1 MPLKRLK
8 TLLQQNSFYFIL
20 LILTALY
27 VCINLFLVPNESKY
41 QKDENEFILTI
52 TNIRYKEDK
61 VTIEFS
67 GKENLI
73 AYYKDDFP
81 YSLGDKVKVIG
92 TLKEANNNT
101 IPNLFNYKKY
111 LYNNDIHYILDINEI
126 IPLQKNN
133 NLIFKIKNFL
143 INRIENINLNKEYLY
158 AFILGETYHIDSD
171 IKDDYQFNGVS
182 HLLAIGSS
190 SITIITCLVTYLF
203 HKFKINDYI
212 YLLFM
217 IVLVFIY
224 IVLTNYSVSIIRCGL
239 AFILTYINK
248 KFKLNIKYQHLLILI
263 TSISLFYNPY
273 YVYNL
278 GFQYSYLISFVLVI
292 YNDLITGNYLVKLLK
307 VSMIAYLV
315 SIPIN
320 IYNNFEVNFFSI
332 ILNLLYVPLVNFVIF
347 PLSLIVSVL
356 PFLNCVLTFV
366 INITESITSLFSNV
380 TCFSMVLAKP
390 NLVIIIVYYLVIFLV
405 LNGWR
410 RKRYYL
416 YLPLIIVM
424 FIHFNINHII
434 KEDFVMMMD
443 VKQGDCILLKS
454 NDKVALIDTGGSYNY
469 EYSNNIASYLKSI
482 GINKIDYLFI
492 THGDMDHIGSSYSL
506 IKKIKI
512 ERVYFN
518 SNEYNENE
526 LRLIKLLKGKNIYY
540 QKISNE
546 NFKINNF
553 SIKAVSYDL
562 GNENDSSLML
572 MIKNKLKFLLMG
584 DASTKSEDKLLNEYN
599 LSNFNVLKLGHHG
612 SYTSTGER
620 LLRKIKPNIGLISV
634 GKNNLYK
641 HPSKIVLDRL
651 ENMDIYRTDYDGSV
665 LFRIKNNKL
674 QIETYAP

>member
-20 LILTALY
+20 LILTTLY
-27 VCINLFLVPNESKY
+27 LCINLFLVPNESKY
-41 QKDENEFILTI
+41 QIDENEFILTI
-52 TNIRYKEDK
+52 ENIRYKEDK

-67 GKENLI
+67 GQENLI
-73 AYYKDDFP
+73 SYYKDDFP

-143 INRIENINLNKEYLY
+143 INRIENISPNKEYLY
-158 AFILGETYHIDSD
+158 AFILGETYYIDSD
-171 IKDDYQFNGVS
+171 IKDNYQFNGVS

-203 HKFKINDYI
+203 HKFKINDYL

-217 IVLVFIY
+217 IILVFIY

-248 KFKLNIKYQHLLILI
+248 KLKLNIKYQNLLILI

-332 ILNLLYVPLVNFVIF
+332 ILNLLYVPLVNFIIF
-347 PLSLIVSVL
+347 PLSLIVL
-356 PFLNCVLTFV
+356 FFPFLNGLLSIV
-366 INITESITSLFSNV
+366 INFTESITSLFSNV
-380 TCFSMVLAKP
+380 TCFSIVLAKP
-390 NLVIIIVYYLVIFLV
+390 NLFIVIVYYIVIFLF
-405 LNGWR
+405 LYGWR
-410 RKRYYL
+410 HKMYYL
-416 YLPLIIVM
+416 YLPFVIIM

-434 KEDFVMMMD
+434 KEDFVMMVD

-454 NDKVALIDTGGSYNY
+454 NDKVVLIDTGGSYNY
-469 EYSNNIASYLKSI
+469 EYSDNIVSYLKSI

-506 IKKIKI
+506 VEKIRLD
-512 ERVYFN
+512 RVYFN
-518 SNEYNENE
+518 SNDYNENE
-526 LRLIKLLKGKNIYY
+526 LRLIKQLKKKNIYY

-553 SIKAVSYDL
+553 SIKAISYDL

-572 MIKNKLKFLLMG
+572 LVKNKLKFLLMG
-584 DASTKSEDKLLNEYN
+584 DASIKSEDKLLNEYN
-599 LSNFNVLKLGHHG
+599 LSNFDIIKLGHHG

-620 LLRKIKPNIGLISV
+620 LIRKIKPNIGLISV

-641 HPSKIVLDRL
+641 HPSKVVLDRL
-651 ENMDIYRTDYDGSV
+651 ENTNIYRTDYDGSV
-665 LFRIKNNKL
+665 LLKIKNNKL
-674 QIETYAP
+674 HVKTYAP